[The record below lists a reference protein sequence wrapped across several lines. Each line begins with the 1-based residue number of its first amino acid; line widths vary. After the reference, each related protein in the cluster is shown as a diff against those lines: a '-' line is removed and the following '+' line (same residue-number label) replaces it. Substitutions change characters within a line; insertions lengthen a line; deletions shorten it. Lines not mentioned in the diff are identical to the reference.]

1 MQLLPFVNFRHSS
14 FILFT
19 HFQIW
24 IVILGLFLMLL
35 TFSRRVSQETMHC
48 IQTQPRRSD
57 QKSPVYTLNLNAHI
71 SIIIYHPWIRRHPP
85 DAEAH
90 LCWKTR
96 RRLRFLV
103 ELFVKWIM
111 KIRLNLCFLWSVA
124 KTRHWDWA
132 THWSVSCRRSAP
144 EIVSTLPSALYSARV
159 RPDTQLVKR
168 WSCDVCLGQNYRSCD
183 QLHS

>member
-1 MQLLPFVNFRHSS
+1 MNKLFFFKRAFIELFVSVCSYCPLLILDTVPSYYLHIFKYELS
-14 FILFT
+14 FWDCF
-19 HFQIW
+19 W
-24 IVILGLFLMLL
+24 CCWRSVEVWV
-35 TFSRRVSQETMHC
+35 RKPMHC

-96 RRLRFLV
+96 RRLGFLV
-103 ELFVKWIM
+103 KLFVKWIM

-144 EIVSTLPSALYSARV
+144 QIVSTLPSAL
-159 RPDTQLVKR
+159 
-168 WSCDVCLGQNYRSCD
+168 
-183 QLHS
+183 